1 MMNSLVLLITIYLLV
16 VLLFIRYYVL
26 SKRRI
31 DAMRRQIKVL
41 THDLE
46 TKSEVEKVQSARWQA
61 ASSVLEEALLF
72 IDSELNVLYASPV
85 AVQIFGDI
93 LDSGV
98 SVVSYTHSDEFELE
112 CRGVVSGET
121 DEELYEW
128 QSEFQDSVFQVRALR
143 FDYGAILAL
152 SDVSNLHHLEQAR
165 RDMFANIS
173 HELRTPLTS
182 IRLLLDMLLTREQ
195 SVDNISAI
203 EKMTTETETL
213 KEMAQELLD
222 ISLIESG
229 RFAIK
234 LDSTTAAALI
244 MLAIE
249 RLQPQ
254 AKLKSIYFRVTECT
268 DVSVWADADQIQ
280 RVLGNIFHNAIKF
293 TPPDGSVIVS
303 AIAEDE
309 YVRIETQD
317 SGPGIHPDDLPR
329 IFERFFRADRTRK
342 GAGTGL
348 GLAIANH
355 VVQAHGGE
363 IWAENT
369 PETGAMISFT
379 LLRADK

>member
-1 MMNSLVLLITIYLLV
+1 MTNSLVLLITAYILV
-16 VLLFIRYYVL
+16 ALLFIRYYVL
-26 SKRRI
+26 SKRRA
-31 DAMRRQIKVL
+31 DAMQRQIKLL

-46 TKSEVEKVQSARWQA
+46 TESEVEKAQSARWQA
-61 ASSVLEEALLF
+61 VSSVLEEALIF

-85 AVQIFGDI
+85 AVHIFGD
-93 LDSGV
+93 LSDSGV
-98 SVVSYTHSDEFELE
+98 SIVSYTHSEEFEVE

-128 QSEFQDSVFQVRALR
+128 QAEFKDSIFQVRALR
-143 FDYGAILAL
+143 FDYGAVLAL
-152 SDVSNLHHLEQAR
+152 TDVSQLHHLDQVR

-182 IRLLLDMLLTREQ
+182 IRLLLDMLLARDQPT
-195 SVDNISAI
+195 DTISALQ
-203 EKMTTETETL
+203 KMTTETETL

-234 LDSTTAAALI
+234 LDSTTASALI
-244 MLAIE
+244 MPAIE
-249 RLQPQ
+249 RWQPQ
-254 AKLKSIYFRVTECT
+254 ADQKSVRFSVTECT
-268 DVSVWADADQIQ
+268 EVPVWADADQLQ

-293 TPPDGSVIVS
+293 TPPDGSVIIS
-303 AIAEDE
+303 AIAEDD

-317 SGPGIHPDDLPR
+317 SGPGIHPDDLLR

-355 VVQAHGGE
+355 VVQAHGGV
-363 IWAENT
+363 IWAENA
-369 PETGAMISFT
+369 PDTGASISFT
-379 LLRADK
+379 LLRADR

>member
-1 MMNSLVLLITIYLLV
+1 MTNSLVLIAICLFV
-16 VLLFIRYYVL
+16 VLLFVRYYVL
-26 SKRRI
+26 SKQRI

-41 THDLE
+41 TDDLE
-46 TKSEVEKVQSARWQA
+46 TKSEAEKIQSARWQA
-61 ASSVLEEALLF
+61 ASSVLEEALLL
-72 IDSELNVLYASPV
+72 IDSELNLLYANPI

-93 LDSGV
+93 SDSGV
-98 SVVSYTHSDEFELE
+98 SIVSYTHSEEFESE

-143 FDYGAILAL
+143 FDYGAVLAL

-182 IRLLLDMLLTREQ
+182 IRLLLDMLVTREQ
-195 SVDNISAI
+195 SADTISAL
-203 EKMTTETETL
+203 EKMTTETDTL

-234 LDSTTAAALI
+234 LDSANAAALI
-244 MLAIE
+244 MPTIE

-254 AKLKSIYFRVTECT
+254 ADLKSIQFHMTECT
-268 DVSVWADADQIQ
+268 DVPVWADADQVQ
-280 RVLGNIFHNAIKF
+280 RVLSNIFHNAIKF
-293 TPPDGSVIVS
+293 TPSDGSVIVS

-309 YVRIETQD
+309 CVRIEIQD

-355 VVQAHGGE
+355 IVQAHGGV
-363 IWAENT
+363 IWAENA
-369 PETGAMISFT
+369 PETGAIIRFT

>member
-1 MMNSLVLLITIYLLV
+1 MC
-16 VLLFIRYYVL
+16 IR
-26 SKRRI
+26 
-31 DAMRRQIKVL
+31 
-41 THDLE
+41 
-46 TKSEVEKVQSARWQA
+46 
-61 ASSVLEEALLF
+61 
-72 IDSELNVLYASPV
+72 DSPI

-93 LDSGV
+93 SDSGV
-98 SVVSYTHSDEFELE
+98 SIVSYTHSEEFESE

-143 FDYGAILAL
+143 FDYGAVLAL

-182 IRLLLDMLLTREQ
+182 ISLLLDMLVTREQ
-195 SVDNISAI
+195 SADTISAL
-203 EKMTTETETL
+203 EKMTTETDTL

-234 LDSTTAAALI
+234 LDSANAAALI
-244 MLAIE
+244 MPTIE

-254 AKLKSIYFRVTECT
+254 ADLKSIQFHMTECT
-268 DVSVWADADQIQ
+268 DVPVWADADQVQ
-280 RVLGNIFHNAIKF
+280 RVLSNIFHNAIKF
-293 TPPDGSVIVS
+293 TPSDGSVIVS

-309 YVRIETQD
+309 CVRIEIQD

-355 VVQAHGGE
+355 IVQAHGGS
-363 IWAENT
+363 IWAENA
-369 PETGAMISFT
+369 PETGAIISFT

>member
-1 MMNSLVLLITIYLLV
+1 MTNSLVLIAICLFV
-16 VLLFIRYYVL
+16 VLLFVRYYVL
-26 SKRRI
+26 SKQRI

-41 THDLE
+41 TDDLE
-46 TKSEVEKVQSARWQA
+46 TKSEAEKIQSARWQA
-61 ASSVLEEALLF
+61 ASSVLEEALLL
-72 IDSELNVLYASPV
+72 IDSELNLLYANPI

-93 LDSGV
+93 SDSGV
-98 SVVSYTHSDEFELE
+98 SIVSYTHSEEFESE

-143 FDYGAILAL
+143 FDYGAVLAL

-182 IRLLLDMLLTREQ
+182 ISLLLDMLVTREQ
-195 SVDNISAI
+195 SADTISAL
-203 EKMTTETETL
+203 EKMTSETDTL

-234 LDSTTAAALI
+234 LDSANAAALI
-244 MLAIE
+244 MPTIE

-254 AKLKSIYFRVTECT
+254 ADLKSIQFHMTECT
-268 DVSVWADADQIQ
+268 DVPVWADADQVQ
-280 RVLGNIFHNAIKF
+280 RVLSNIFHNAIKF
-293 TPPDGSVIVS
+293 TPSDGSVIVS

-309 YVRIETQD
+309 CVRIEIQD

-355 VVQAHGGE
+355 IVQAHGGS
-363 IWAENT
+363 IWAENA
-369 PETGAMISFT
+369 PETGAIISFT

>member
-1 MMNSLVLLITIYLLV
+1 MNNSLVLLITAYILV
-16 VLLFIRYYVL
+16 ALLFIRYYVL
-26 SKRRI
+26 SKRRA
-31 DAMRRQIKVL
+31 DAMQREIKVL

-46 TKSEVEKVQSARWQA
+46 TESEVEKAQSARWQA
-61 ASSVLEEALLF
+61 ASSVLEEALIF

-85 AVQIFGDI
+85 AVQIFGD
-93 LDSGV
+93 LSDSGV
-98 SVVSYTHSDEFELE
+98 SIVSYTHSEEFEVE
-112 CRGVVSGET
+112 CRGVVSSET

-128 QSEFQDSVFQVRALR
+128 QSEFKDSIFQVRALS
-143 FDYGAILAL
+143 FDYGVVLAL
-152 SDVSNLHHLEQAR
+152 TDVSQLHHLDQAR
-165 RDMFANIS
+165 RDMFASIS

-182 IRLLLDMLLTREQ
+182 IRLLLDMLLAREQ
-195 SVDNISAI
+195 PTDTISALRKI
-203 EKMTTETETL
+203 STETETL

-234 LDSTTAAALI
+234 LDSTTASALI
-244 MLAIE
+244 IPAIE

-254 AKLKSIYFRVTECT
+254 ADQKSLRFSVTECT
-268 DVSVWADADQIQ
+268 DVPVWADADQLQ

-293 TPPDGSVIVS
+293 TPPDGSVIIS
-303 AIAEDE
+303 AIAEDK

-348 GLAIANH
+348 GLSIANH
-355 VVQAHGGE
+355 VVQAHGGV
-363 IWAENT
+363 IWAENS
-369 PETGAMISFT
+369 PDTGASISFT
-379 LLRADK
+379 LLRSDR

>member
-1 MMNSLVLLITIYLLV
+1 MTNSLVLIAVGLFV
-16 VLLFIRYYVL
+16 VLLFVRYYVL
-26 SKRRI
+26 SKQRI
-31 DAMRRQIKVL
+31 DTMRRQIKVL
-41 THDLE
+41 TDDLE

-61 ASSVLEEALLF
+61 ASSVLEEALLL
-72 IDSELNVLYASPV
+72 IDSELNLLYANPI

-93 LDSGV
+93 SDSGV
-98 SVVSYTHSDEFELE
+98 SIVSYTHSEEFESE

-143 FDYGAILAL
+143 FDYGAVLAL
-152 SDVSNLHHLEQAR
+152 SDVSNLHYSEQAR
-165 RDMFANIS
+165 RDLFANIS

-182 IRLLLDMLLTREQ
+182 IRLLLDMLMAREQ
-195 SVDNISAI
+195 SADTISAL
-203 EKMTTETETL
+203 EKMTTETDTL

-234 LDSTTAAALI
+234 LDSANAFTLI
-244 MLAIE
+244 MPTIE

-254 AKLKSIYFRVTECT
+254 ADLKSIQFHMTECT
-268 DVSVWADADQIQ
+268 DVPVWADADQVQ
-280 RVLGNIFHNAIKF
+280 RVLSNIFHNAIKF
-293 TPPDGSVIVS
+293 TPSDGSVIVS

-309 YVRIETQD
+309 CVRIEIQD

-355 VVQAHGGE
+355 IVQAHGGV
-363 IWAENT
+363 IWAENA
-369 PETGAMISFT
+369 PETGAIISFT

>member
-1 MMNSLVLLITIYLLV
+1 MTNSLVLLITICLLF
-16 VLLFIRYYVL
+16 VLLFMRYYVL

-46 TKSEVEKVQSARWQA
+46 TKSVVEKVQSARWQA

-72 IDSELNVLYASPV
+72 IDSELNVLYASPI

-93 LDSGV
+93 SDSVV
-98 SVVSYTHSDEFELE
+98 SIVSYTHSDEFELE

-143 FDYGAILAL
+143 FDYGAVLAL
-152 SDVSNLHHLEQAR
+152 SDISNLHHLEQAR

-173 HELRTPLTS
+173 HELPTPLTS
-182 IRLLLDMLLTREQ
+182 NSLLLDMLLTREQ
-195 SVDNISAI
+195 SVDTISAL

-254 AKLKSIYFRVTECT
+254 AKLKSIHFRVPECT

>member
-1 MMNSLVLLITIYLLV
+1 MTNSLVLIAICLFV
-16 VLLFIRYYVL
+16 VLLFVRYYVL
-26 SKRRI
+26 SKQRI

-41 THDLE
+41 TDDLE
-46 TKSEVEKVQSARWQA
+46 TKSEAEKIQSARWQA
-61 ASSVLEEALLF
+61 ASSVLEEALLL
-72 IDSELNVLYASPV
+72 IDSELNLLYANPI

-93 LDSGV
+93 SDSGV
-98 SVVSYTHSDEFELE
+98 SIVSYTHSEEFESE

-143 FDYGAILAL
+143 FDYGAVLAL

-195 SVDNISAI
+195 SADTISAL
-203 EKMTTETETL
+203 EKMTAETETL

-234 LDSTTAAALI
+234 LDSANAAALI
-244 MLAIE
+244 MPTIE

-254 AKLKSIYFRVTECT
+254 ADLKSIQFHMTECT
-268 DVSVWADADQIQ
+268 DVPVWADADQIQ

-309 YVRIETQD
+309 YVRIEIQD

-355 VVQAHGGE
+355 IVQAHGGV
-363 IWAENT
+363 IWAENA
-369 PETGAMISFT
+369 PETGAIISFT

>member
-1 MMNSLVLLITIYLLV
+1 MTNSLVLIAICLFV
-16 VLLFIRYYVL
+16 VLLFVRYYVL
-26 SKRRI
+26 SKQRI

-41 THDLE
+41 TDDLE
-46 TKSEVEKVQSARWQA
+46 TKSEAEKIQSARWQA
-61 ASSVLEEALLF
+61 ASSVLEAAVLL
-72 IDSELNVLYASPV
+72 IDSELNVLYANPI

-93 LDSGV
+93 SDSGV
-98 SVVSYTHSDEFELE
+98 SIVSYTHSEEFESE
-112 CRGVVSGET
+112 CRGVESGET

-143 FDYGAILAL
+143 FDYGAVLAL

-182 IRLLLDMLLTREQ
+182 ISLLLDMLVTREQ
-195 SVDNISAI
+195 SADTISAL
-203 EKMTTETETL
+203 EKMTTETDTL

-234 LDSTTAAALI
+234 LDSANAAALI
-244 MLAIE
+244 MPTIE

-254 AKLKSIYFRVTECT
+254 ADLKSIQFHMTECT
-268 DVSVWADADQIQ
+268 DVPVWADADQVQ
-280 RVLGNIFHNAIKF
+280 RVLSNIFHNAIKF
-293 TPPDGSVIVS
+293 TPSDGSVIVS

-309 YVRIETQD
+309 CVRIEIQD

-355 VVQAHGGE
+355 IVQAHGGV
-363 IWAENT
+363 IWAENA
-369 PETGAMISFT
+369 PETGAIISFT

>member
-1 MMNSLVLLITIYLLV
+1 MTNSLVLIAICLFV
-16 VLLFIRYYVL
+16 VLLFVRYYVL
-26 SKRRI
+26 SKQRI

-41 THDLE
+41 TDDLE
-46 TKSEVEKVQSARWQA
+46 TKSEAEKIQSARWQA
-61 ASSVLEEALLF
+61 ASSVLEEALLL
-72 IDSELNVLYASPV
+72 IDSELNVLYANPI

-98 SVVSYTHSDEFELE
+98 SIVSYTHSDEFELE

-143 FDYGAILAL
+143 FDYGAVLAL

-195 SVDNISAI
+195 SADTISAL
-203 EKMTTETETL
+203 EKMTTETDTL

-234 LDSTTAAALI
+234 LDSANAAALI
-244 MLAIE
+244 MPTIE

-254 AKLKSIYFRVTECT
+254 ADLKSIQFHMTECT
-268 DVSVWADADQIQ
+268 DVPVWADADQVQ
-280 RVLGNIFHNAIKF
+280 RVLSNIFHNAIKF

-309 YVRIETQD
+309 CVRIEIQD

-355 VVQAHGGE
+355 IVQAHGGV
-363 IWAENT
+363 IWAENS
-369 PETGAMISFT
+369 PETGAIINFT

>member
-1 MMNSLVLLITIYLLV
+1 MMNSLLLLIPIYFLV

-26 SKRRI
+26 SKQRI

-41 THDLE
+41 TDDLE
-46 TKSEVEKVQSARWQA
+46 TKSEAEKIQSARWQA
-61 ASSVLEEALLF
+61 ASSVLEEALLL
-72 IDSELNVLYASPV
+72 IDSELNLLYANPI

-93 LDSGV
+93 SDSGV
-98 SVVSYTHSDEFELE
+98 SIVSYTHSEEFESE

-143 FDYGAILAL
+143 FDYGAVLAL

-182 IRLLLDMLLTREQ
+182 ISLLLDMLVTREQ
-195 SVDNISAI
+195 SADTISAL
-203 EKMTTETETL
+203 EKMTTETDTL

-234 LDSTTAAALI
+234 LDSANAAALI
-244 MLAIE
+244 MPTIE

-254 AKLKSIYFRVTECT
+254 ADLKSIQFHMTECT
-268 DVSVWADADQIQ
+268 DVPVWADADQVQ
-280 RVLGNIFHNAIKF
+280 RVLSNIFHNAIKF
-293 TPPDGSVIVS
+293 TPSDGSVIVS

-309 YVRIETQD
+309 CVRIEIQD

-355 VVQAHGGE
+355 IVQAHGGS
-363 IWAENT
+363 IWAENA
-369 PETGAMISFT
+369 PETGAIISFT

>member
-1 MMNSLVLLITIYLLV
+1 MTNSLVLIAICLFV
-16 VLLFIRYYVL
+16 VLLFVRYYVL
-26 SKRRI
+26 SKQRI

-41 THDLE
+41 TDDLE
-46 TKSEVEKVQSARWQA
+46 TKSEAEKIQSARWQA
-61 ASSVLEEALLF
+61 ASSVLEEALLL
-72 IDSELNVLYASPV
+72 IDSELNLLYANPI

-93 LDSGV
+93 SDSGV
-98 SVVSYTHSDEFELE
+98 SIVSYTHSEEFESE

-128 QSEFQDSVFQVRALR
+128 QSEFQDSVFQVRSLR
-143 FDYGAILAL
+143 FDYGGVLAL

-182 IRLLLDMLLTREQ
+182 IRLLLDMLVTREQ
-195 SVDNISAI
+195 SADTISAL
-203 EKMTTETETL
+203 EKMTTETDTL

-234 LDSTTAAALI
+234 LDSANAAALI
-244 MLAIE
+244 MPTIE

-254 AKLKSIYFRVTECT
+254 ADLKSIQFHMTECT
-268 DVSVWADADQIQ
+268 DVPVWADADQVQ
-280 RVLGNIFHNAIKF
+280 RVLSNIFHNAIKF
-293 TPPDGSVIVS
+293 TPSDGSVIVS

-309 YVRIETQD
+309 CVRIEIQD

-355 VVQAHGGE
+355 IVQAHGGV
-363 IWAENT
+363 IWAENA
-369 PETGAMISFT
+369 PETGAIIRFT

>member
-1 MMNSLVLLITIYLLV
+1 MTNSLVLIAICLFV
-16 VLLFIRYYVL
+16 VLLFVRYYVL
-26 SKRRI
+26 SKQRI

-41 THDLE
+41 TDDLE
-46 TKSEVEKVQSARWQA
+46 TKSEAEKIQSARWQA
-61 ASSVLEEALLF
+61 ASSVLEEALLL
-72 IDSELNVLYASPV
+72 IDSELNLLYANPI

-93 LDSGV
+93 SDSGV
-98 SVVSYTHSDEFELE
+98 SIVSYTHSEEFESE

-143 FDYGAILAL
+143 FDYGAVLAL

-182 IRLLLDMLLTREQ
+182 ISLLLDMLVTREQ
-195 SVDNISAI
+195 SADTISAL
-203 EKMTTETETL
+203 EKMTTETDTL

-234 LDSTTAAALI
+234 LDSANAAALI
-244 MLAIE
+244 MPTIE

-254 AKLKSIYFRVTECT
+254 ADLKSIQFHMTECT
-268 DVSVWADADQIQ
+268 DVPVWADADQVQ
-280 RVLGNIFHNAIKF
+280 RVLSNIFHNAIKF
-293 TPPDGSVIVS
+293 TPSDGSVIVS

-309 YVRIETQD
+309 CVRIEIQD

-355 VVQAHGGE
+355 IVQAHGGS
-363 IWAENT
+363 IWAENA
-369 PETGAMISFT
+369 PETGAIISFT

>member
-1 MMNSLVLLITIYLLV
+1 MTNSLVLIAICLFV
-16 VLLFIRYYVL
+16 VLLFVRYYVL
-26 SKRRI
+26 SKQRI

-41 THDLE
+41 TDDLE
-46 TKSEVEKVQSARWQA
+46 TKSEAEKIQSARWQA

-72 IDSELNVLYASPV
+72 IDSKLNVLYANPI

-93 LDSGV
+93 SDSGV
-98 SVVSYTHSDEFELE
+98 SIVSYTHSEEFESE

-143 FDYGAILAL
+143 FDYGAVLAL

-182 IRLLLDMLLTREQ
+182 ISLLLDMLVTREQ
-195 SVDNISAI
+195 SADTISAL
-203 EKMTTETETL
+203 EKMTTETDTL

-234 LDSTTAAALI
+234 LDSANAAALI
-244 MLAIE
+244 MPTIE

-254 AKLKSIYFRVTECT
+254 ADLKSIQFHMTECT
-268 DVSVWADADQIQ
+268 DVPVWADADQVQ
-280 RVLGNIFHNAIKF
+280 RVLSNIFHNAIKF
-293 TPPDGSVIVS
+293 TPSDGSVIVS

-309 YVRIETQD
+309 CVRIEIQD

-355 VVQAHGGE
+355 IVQAHGGS
-363 IWAENT
+363 IWAENA
-369 PETGAMISFT
+369 PETGAIISFT

>member
-1 MMNSLVLLITIYLLV
+1 MTNSLVLIAICLFV
-16 VLLFIRYYVL
+16 VLLFVRYYVL
-26 SKRRI
+26 SKQRI

-41 THDLE
+41 TDDLE
-46 TKSEVEKVQSARWQA
+46 TKSEAEKIQSARWQA
-61 ASSVLEEALLF
+61 ASSVLEEALLL
-72 IDSELNVLYASPV
+72 IDSELNLLYANPI

-93 LDSGV
+93 SDSGV
-98 SVVSYTHSDEFELE
+98 SIVSYTHSEEFESE

-143 FDYGAILAL
+143 FDYGAVLAL

-182 IRLLLDMLLTREQ
+182 ISLLLDMLVTREQ
-195 SVDNISAI
+195 SADTISAL
-203 EKMTTETETL
+203 EKMTTETDTL

-234 LDSTTAAALI
+234 LDSANAAALI
-244 MLAIE
+244 MPTIE

-254 AKLKSIYFRVTECT
+254 ADLKSIQFHMTECT
-268 DVSVWADADQIQ
+268 DVPVWADADQVQ
-280 RVLGNIFHNAIKF
+280 RVLSNIFHNAIKF
-293 TPPDGSVIVS
+293 TPSDGSVIVS

-309 YVRIETQD
+309 CVRIEIQD

-355 VVQAHGGE
+355 IVQAHGGV
-363 IWAENT
+363 IWAENS
-369 PETGAMISFT
+369 PETGAIINFT

>member
-1 MMNSLVLLITIYLLV
+1 MTTSLVLLITICLLV

-31 DAMRRQIKVL
+31 NAMRSQIKVL
-41 THDLE
+41 TNDIE

-72 IDSELNVLYASPV
+72 IDSELNVLYANPI

-98 SVVSYTHSDEFELE
+98 SIVSYTHSDEFELE

-143 FDYGAILAL
+143 FDHGAVLAL

-182 IRLLLDMLLTREQ
+182 IRLLLDMLLTQEQ
-195 SVDNISAI
+195 SADTISAL

-244 MLAIE
+244 MPAIE

-254 AKLKSIYFRVTECT
+254 AKLKSIHFGVTECT
-268 DVSVWADADQIQ
+268 DVPVWADADQIQ

-309 YVRIETQD
+309 YVRIEIQD
-317 SGPGIHPDDLPR
+317 SGLGIHPDDLLR

-363 IWAENT
+363 IWAENA
-369 PETGAMISFT
+369 PETGAIISFT

>member
-1 MMNSLVLLITIYLLV
+1 MTNSLVLIAICLFV
-16 VLLFIRYYVL
+16 VLLFVRYYVL
-26 SKRRI
+26 SKQRI

-41 THDLE
+41 TDDLE
-46 TKSEVEKVQSARWQA
+46 TKSEAEKIQSARWQA
-61 ASSVLEEALLF
+61 ASSVLEEALLL
-72 IDSELNVLYASPV
+72 IDSELNLLYANPI

-98 SVVSYTHSDEFELE
+98 SIVSYTHSDEFELE

-143 FDYGAILAL
+143 FDYGAVLAL

-182 IRLLLDMLLTREQ
+182 ISLLLDMLVTREQ
-195 SVDNISAI
+195 SADTISAL
-203 EKMTTETETL
+203 EKMTTETDTL

-234 LDSTTAAALI
+234 LDSANAAALI
-244 MLAIE
+244 MPTIE

-254 AKLKSIYFRVTECT
+254 ADLKSIQFHMTECT
-268 DVSVWADADQIQ
+268 DVPVWADADQVQ
-280 RVLGNIFHNAIKF
+280 RVLSNIFHNAIKF
-293 TPPDGSVIVS
+293 TPSDGSVIVS

-309 YVRIETQD
+309 CVRIEIQD

-355 VVQAHGGE
+355 IVQAHGGV
-363 IWAENT
+363 IWAENA
-369 PETGAMISFT
+369 PETGAIISFT

>member
-1 MMNSLVLLITIYLLV
+1 MNSLLLLIAIYLLV

-41 THDLE
+41 TNDIE

-72 IDSELNVLYASPV
+72 IDSELNVLYANPI

-98 SVVSYTHSDEFELE
+98 SIVSYTHSDEFELE

-143 FDYGAILAL
+143 FDHGAVLAL

-182 IRLLLDMLLTREQ
+182 IRLLLDMLLTQEQ
-195 SVDNISAI
+195 SADTISAL

-244 MLAIE
+244 MPAIE

-254 AKLKSIYFRVTECT
+254 AKLKSIYFGVTECT
-268 DVSVWADADQIQ
+268 DVPVWADADQIQ

-309 YVRIETQD
+309 YVRIEIQD
-317 SGPGIHPDDLPR
+317 SGPGIHPDDLLR

-363 IWAENT
+363 IWAENA
-369 PETGAMISFT
+369 PETGAIISFT

>member
-1 MMNSLVLLITIYLLV
+1 MTNSLVLIAVGLFV
-16 VLLFIRYYVL
+16 VLLFVRYYVL
-26 SKRRI
+26 SKQRI
-31 DAMRRQIKVL
+31 DTMRRQIKVL
-41 THDLE
+41 TDDLE

-61 ASSVLEEALLF
+61 ASSVLEEALLL
-72 IDSELNVLYASPV
+72 IDSELNLLYANPI

-93 LDSGV
+93 SDPGV
-98 SVVSYTHSDEFELE
+98 SIVSYTHSEEFELE
-112 CRGVVSGET
+112 CRSVVSGET

-143 FDYGAILAL
+143 FDYGAVLAL
-152 SDVSNLHHLEQAR
+152 SDVSNLHYSEQAR
-165 RDMFANIS
+165 RDLFANIS

-182 IRLLLDMLLTREQ
+182 IRLLLDMLMAREQ
-195 SVDNISAI
+195 SADTISAL
-203 EKMTTETETL
+203 EKMTTETDTL

-234 LDSTTAAALI
+234 LDSANAVTLI
-244 MLAIE
+244 MPTIE

-254 AKLKSIYFRVTECT
+254 ADLKSIQFHMTECT
-268 DVSVWADADQIQ
+268 DVPVWADADQVQ
-280 RVLGNIFHNAIKF
+280 RVLSNIFHNAIKF
-293 TPPDGSVIVS
+293 TPSDGSVIVS

-309 YVRIETQD
+309 CVRIEIQD

-355 VVQAHGGE
+355 IVQAHGGV
-363 IWAENT
+363 IWAENA
-369 PETGAMISFT
+369 PETGAIISFT

>member
-1 MMNSLVLLITIYLLV
+1 MTNSLVLIAVGLFV
-16 VLLFIRYYVL
+16 VLLFVRYYVL
-26 SKRRI
+26 SKQRI
-31 DAMRRQIKVL
+31 DTMRRQIKVL
-41 THDLE
+41 TDDLE

-61 ASSVLEEALLF
+61 ASSVLEEALLL
-72 IDSELNVLYASPV
+72 IDSELNLLYANPM

-93 LDSGV
+93 SDPGV
-98 SVVSYTHSDEFELE
+98 SIVSYTHSEEFELE
-112 CRGVVSGET
+112 CRSVVSGET

-143 FDYGAILAL
+143 FDYGAVLAL
-152 SDVSNLHHLEQAR
+152 SDVSNLHYSEQAR
-165 RDMFANIS
+165 RDLFANIS

-182 IRLLLDMLLTREQ
+182 IRLLLDMLMAREQ
-195 SVDNISAI
+195 SADTISAL
-203 EKMTTETETL
+203 EKMTTETDTL

-234 LDSTTAAALI
+234 LDSANAVTLI
-244 MLAIE
+244 MPTIE

-254 AKLKSIYFRVTECT
+254 ADLKSIQFHMTECT
-268 DVSVWADADQIQ
+268 DVPVWADADQVQ
-280 RVLGNIFHNAIKF
+280 RVLSNIFHNAIKF
-293 TPPDGSVIVS
+293 TPSDGSVIVS

-309 YVRIETQD
+309 CVRIEIQD

-355 VVQAHGGE
+355 IVQAHGGV
-363 IWAENT
+363 IWAENA
-369 PETGAMISFT
+369 PETGAIISFT

>member
-1 MMNSLVLLITIYLLV
+1 MTNSLVLIAICLFV
-16 VLLFIRYYVL
+16 VLLFVRYYVL
-26 SKRRI
+26 SKQRI

-41 THDLE
+41 TDDLE
-46 TKSEVEKVQSARWQA
+46 TKSEAEKIQSARWQA
-61 ASSVLEEALLF
+61 ASSVLEEALLL
-72 IDSELNVLYASPV
+72 IDSELNLLYANPI

-93 LDSGV
+93 SDSGV
-98 SVVSYTHSDEFELE
+98 SIVSYTHSEEFESE

-143 FDYGAILAL
+143 FDYGAVLAL

-165 RDMFANIS
+165 CDMFANIS

-182 IRLLLDMLLTREQ
+182 ISLLLDMLVTREQ
-195 SVDNISAI
+195 SADTISAL
-203 EKMTTETETL
+203 EKMTTETDTL

-234 LDSTTAAALI
+234 LDSANAAALI
-244 MLAIE
+244 MPTIE

-254 AKLKSIYFRVTECT
+254 ADLKSIQFHMTECT
-268 DVSVWADADQIQ
+268 DVPVWADADQLQ
-280 RVLGNIFHNAIKF
+280 RVLSNIFHNAIKF

-309 YVRIETQD
+309 CVRIEIQD

-355 VVQAHGGE
+355 IVQAHGGV
-363 IWAENT
+363 IWAENA
-369 PETGAMISFT
+369 PETGAIISFT

>member
-1 MMNSLVLLITIYLLV
+1 MTNSLVLIAICLFV
-16 VLLFIRYYVL
+16 VLLFVRYYVL
-26 SKRRI
+26 SKQRI

-41 THDLE
+41 TDDLE
-46 TKSEVEKVQSARWQA
+46 TKSEAEKIQSARWQA
-61 ASSVLEEALLF
+61 ASSVLEEALLL
-72 IDSELNVLYASPV
+72 IDSELNLLYANPI

-93 LDSGV
+93 SDSGV
-98 SVVSYTHSDEFELE
+98 SIVSYTHSEEFESE

-143 FDYGAILAL
+143 FDYGAVLAL

-182 IRLLLDMLLTREQ
+182 IRLLLDMLVTREQ
-195 SVDNISAI
+195 SADTISAL
-203 EKMTTETETL
+203 EKMTTETDTL

-234 LDSTTAAALI
+234 LDSANAAALI
-244 MLAIE
+244 MPTIE

-254 AKLKSIYFRVTECT
+254 ADLKSIQFHMTECT
-268 DVSVWADADQIQ
+268 DVPVWADADQVQ
-280 RVLGNIFHNAIKF
+280 RVLSNIFHNAIKF
-293 TPPDGSVIVS
+293 TPSDGSVIVS

-309 YVRIETQD
+309 CVRIEIQD

-355 VVQAHGGE
+355 IVQAHGGS
-363 IWAENT
+363 IWAENA
-369 PETGAMISFT
+369 PETGAIISFT

>member
-1 MMNSLVLLITIYLLV
+1 MTNSLVLIAICLFV
-16 VLLFIRYYVL
+16 VLLFVRYYVL
-26 SKRRI
+26 SKQRI

-41 THDLE
+41 TDDLE
-46 TKSEVEKVQSARWQA
+46 TKSEAEKIQSARWQA
-61 ASSVLEEALLF
+61 ASSVLEEAFLF
-72 IDSELNVLYASPV
+72 IDSELNVLYASHI

-98 SVVSYTHSDEFELE
+98 SIVSYTHSDEFELE

-143 FDYGAILAL
+143 FDYGAVLAL

-182 IRLLLDMLLTREQ
+182 ISLLLDMLVTREQ
-195 SVDNISAI
+195 SADTISAL
-203 EKMTTETETL
+203 EKMTTETDTL

-234 LDSTTAAALI
+234 LDSANAAALI
-244 MLAIE
+244 MPTIE

-254 AKLKSIYFRVTECT
+254 ADLKSIQFHMTECT
-268 DVSVWADADQIQ
+268 DVPVWADADQVQ
-280 RVLGNIFHNAIKF
+280 RVLSNIFHNAIKF
-293 TPPDGSVIVS
+293 TPSDGSVIVS

-309 YVRIETQD
+309 CVRIEIQD

-355 VVQAHGGE
+355 IVQAHGGS
-363 IWAENT
+363 IWAENA
-369 PETGAMISFT
+369 PETGAIIRFT

>member
-1 MMNSLVLLITIYLLV
+1 
-16 VLLFIRYYVL
+16 
-26 SKRRI
+26 
-31 DAMRRQIKVL
+31 
-41 THDLE
+41 
-46 TKSEVEKVQSARWQA
+46 VEKAQSASWLA
-61 ASSVLEEALLF
+61 ASNVLEEALIF

-85 AVQIFGDI
+85 AVQIFGD
-93 LDSGV
+93 LSDSGV
-98 SVVSYTHSDEFELE
+98 SIVSYTHSEEFEME
-112 CRGVVSGET
+112 CRGVVSSET

-128 QSEFQDSVFQVRALR
+128 QSEFKDSIFQVRALR
-143 FDYGAILAL
+143 FDYGVVLAL
-152 SDVSNLHHLEQAR
+152 ADVSQLHYLDQAR
-165 RDMFANIS
+165 RDMFESIS

-182 IRLLLDMLLTREQ
+182 IRLLLDMLLARKQPT
-195 SVDNISAI
+195 DTISALKKI
-203 EKMTTETETL
+203 TTEAETL

-234 LDSTTAAALI
+234 LDSTTASALI
-244 MLAIE
+244 IPAIE

-254 AKLKSIYFRVTECT
+254 ADQKSLRFSITECT
-268 DVSVWADADQIQ
+268 DVPVWADADQLE

-293 TPPDGSVIVS
+293 TPLDGSVIIR

-355 VVQAHGGE
+355 VVQAHGGV
-363 IWAENT
+363 IWAENA
-369 PETGAMISFT
+369 PGTGASISFT
-379 LLRADK
+379 LIRSDR

>member
-1 MMNSLVLLITIYLLV
+1 MTNSLVLIAICLFV
-16 VLLFIRYYVL
+16 VLLFVRYYVL
-26 SKRRI
+26 SKQRI

-41 THDLE
+41 TDDLE
-46 TKSEVEKVQSARWQA
+46 TKSEAEKIQSARWQA
-61 ASSVLEEALLF
+61 ASSVLEEALLL
-72 IDSELNVLYASPV
+72 IDSELNLLYANPI

-93 LDSGV
+93 SDSGV
-98 SVVSYTHSDEFELE
+98 SIVSYTHSEEFESE

-143 FDYGAILAL
+143 FDYGAVLAL

-173 HELRTPLTS
+173 HELRTPLTAIS
-182 IRLLLDMLLTREQ
+182 LLLDMLVTREQ
-195 SVDNISAI
+195 SADTISAL
-203 EKMTTETETL
+203 EKMTTETDTL

-234 LDSTTAAALI
+234 LDSANAAALI
-244 MLAIE
+244 MPTIE

-254 AKLKSIYFRVTECT
+254 ADLKSIQFHMTECT
-268 DVSVWADADQIQ
+268 DVPVWADADQVQ
-280 RVLGNIFHNAIKF
+280 RVLSNIFHNAIKF
-293 TPPDGSVIVS
+293 TPSDGSVIVS

-309 YVRIETQD
+309 CVRIEIQD

-355 VVQAHGGE
+355 IVQAHGGV
-363 IWAENT
+363 IWAENA
-369 PETGAMISFT
+369 PETGAIISFT

>member
-1 MMNSLVLLITIYLLV
+1 MTNSLVLIAIGLFV
-16 VLLFIRYYVL
+16 VLLFVRYYVL
-26 SKRRI
+26 SKQRI
-31 DAMRRQIKVL
+31 DTMRRQIKVL
-41 THDLE
+41 TDDLE

-61 ASSVLEEALLF
+61 ASSVLEEALLL
-72 IDSELNVLYASPV
+72 IDSELNLLYANPI

-93 LDSGV
+93 SDPGV
-98 SVVSYTHSDEFELE
+98 SIVSYTHSEEFELE
-112 CRGVVSGET
+112 CRSVVSGET

-128 QSEFQDSVFQVRALR
+128 QSEFQDSVYQVRALR
-143 FDYGAILAL
+143 FDYGAVLAL
-152 SDVSNLHHLEQAR
+152 SDVSNLHYSEQAR
-165 RDMFANIS
+165 RDLFANIS

-182 IRLLLDMLLTREQ
+182 IRLLLDMLMAREQ
-195 SVDNISAI
+195 SADTISAL
-203 EKMTTETETL
+203 EKMTTETDTL

-234 LDSTTAAALI
+234 LDSANAVTLI
-244 MLAIE
+244 MPTIE

-254 AKLKSIYFRVTECT
+254 ADLKSIQFHMTECT
-268 DVSVWADADQIQ
+268 DVPVWADADQVQ
-280 RVLGNIFHNAIKF
+280 RVLSNIFHNAIKF
-293 TPPDGSVIVS
+293 TPSDGSVIVS

-309 YVRIETQD
+309 CVRIEIQD

-355 VVQAHGGE
+355 IVQAHGGV
-363 IWAENT
+363 IWAENA
-369 PETGAMISFT
+369 PETGAIISFT

>member
-1 MMNSLVLLITIYLLV
+1 MTNSLVLIAICLFV
-16 VLLFIRYYVL
+16 VLLFVRYYVL
-26 SKRRI
+26 SKQRI

-41 THDLE
+41 TDDLE
-46 TKSEVEKVQSARWQA
+46 TKSEAEKIQSARWQA
-61 ASSVLEEALLF
+61 ASSVLEEALLL
-72 IDSELNVLYASPV
+72 IDSELNLLYANPI

-93 LDSGV
+93 SDSGV
-98 SVVSYTHSDEFELE
+98 SIVSYTHSEEFESE

-143 FDYGAILAL
+143 FDYGAVLAL

-182 IRLLLDMLLTREQ
+182 ISLLLDMLVTREQ
-195 SVDNISAI
+195 SADTISAL
-203 EKMTTETETL
+203 EKMTTETDTL

-234 LDSTTAAALI
+234 LDSANAAALI
-244 MLAIE
+244 MPTIE

-254 AKLKSIYFRVTECT
+254 ADLKSIQFHMTECT
-268 DVSVWADADQIQ
+268 DVPVWADADQVQ
-280 RVLGNIFHNAIKF
+280 RVLSNIFHNAIKF
-293 TPPDGSVIVS
+293 TPSDGSVIVS

-309 YVRIETQD
+309 CVRIQIQD

-355 VVQAHGGE
+355 IVQAHGGS
-363 IWAENT
+363 IWAENA
-369 PETGAMISFT
+369 PETGAIISFT

>member
-1 MMNSLVLLITIYLLV
+1 MTNSLVLIAICLFV
-16 VLLFIRYYVL
+16 VLLFVRYYVL
-26 SKRRI
+26 SKQRI

-41 THDLE
+41 TDDLE
-46 TKSEVEKVQSARWQA
+46 TKSEAEKIQSARWQA
-61 ASSVLEEALLF
+61 ASSVLEEALLL
-72 IDSELNVLYASPV
+72 IDSELNLLYANPI

-93 LDSGV
+93 SDSGV
-98 SVVSYTHSDEFELE
+98 SIVSYTHSEEFESE

-143 FDYGAILAL
+143 FDYGAVLAL

-182 IRLLLDMLLTREQ
+182 ISLLLDMLVTREQ
-195 SVDNISAI
+195 SADTISAL
-203 EKMTTETETL
+203 EKMTTETDTL

-234 LDSTTAAALI
+234 LDSANAAALI
-244 MLAIE
+244 MPTIE

-254 AKLKSIYFRVTECT
+254 ADLKSIQFHMTECT
-268 DVSVWADADQIQ
+268 DVPVWADADQVQ
-280 RVLGNIFHNAIKF
+280 RVLSNIFHNAIKF
-293 TPPDGSVIVS
+293 TPSDGSVIVS

-309 YVRIETQD
+309 CVRIEIQD

-355 VVQAHGGE
+355 IVQAHGGS
-363 IWAENT
+363 IWSENA
-369 PETGAMISFT
+369 PETGAIISFT

>member
-1 MMNSLVLLITIYLLV
+1 MTNSLVLIAICLFV
-16 VLLFIRYYVL
+16 VLLFVRYYVL
-26 SKRRI
+26 SKQRI

-41 THDLE
+41 TDDLE
-46 TKSEVEKVQSARWQA
+46 TKSEAEKIQSARWQA
-61 ASSVLEEALLF
+61 ASSVLEEALLL
-72 IDSELNVLYASPV
+72 IDSELNLLYANPI

-93 LDSGV
+93 SDSGV
-98 SVVSYTHSDEFELE
+98 SIVSYTHSEEFESE

-143 FDYGAILAL
+143 FDYGAVLAL

-165 RDMFANIS
+165 CDMFANIS

-182 IRLLLDMLLTREQ
+182 ISLLLDMLVTREQ
-195 SVDNISAI
+195 SADTISAL
-203 EKMTTETETL
+203 EKMTTETDTL

-234 LDSTTAAALI
+234 LDSANAAALI
-244 MLAIE
+244 MPTIE

-254 AKLKSIYFRVTECT
+254 ADLKSIQFHMTECT
-268 DVSVWADADQIQ
+268 DVPVWADADQLQ
-280 RVLGNIFHNAIKF
+280 RVLSNIFHNAIKF
-293 TPPDGSVIVS
+293 TPSDGSVIVS

-309 YVRIETQD
+309 CVRIEIQD

-355 VVQAHGGE
+355 IVQAHGGV
-363 IWAENT
+363 IWAENA
-369 PETGAMISFT
+369 PETGAIISFT

>member
-1 MMNSLVLLITIYLLV
+1 MTNSLVLIAICLFV
-16 VLLFIRYYVL
+16 VLLFVRYYVL
-26 SKRRI
+26 SKQRI

-41 THDLE
+41 TDDLE
-46 TKSEVEKVQSARWQA
+46 TKSEAEKIQSARWQA
-61 ASSVLEEALLF
+61 ASSVLEEALLL
-72 IDSELNVLYASPV
+72 IDSELNLLYANPI

-93 LDSGV
+93 SDSGV
-98 SVVSYTHSDEFELE
+98 SIVSYTHSEEFESE

-143 FDYGAILAL
+143 FDYGAVLAL

-182 IRLLLDMLLTREQ
+182 ISLLLDMLVTREQ
-195 SVDNISAI
+195 SADTISAL
-203 EKMTTETETL
+203 EKMTTETDTL

-234 LDSTTAAALI
+234 LDSANAAALI
-244 MLAIE
+244 MPTIE

-254 AKLKSIYFRVTECT
+254 ADLKSIQFHMTECT
-268 DVSVWADADQIQ
+268 DVPVWADADQVQ
-280 RVLGNIFHNAIKF
+280 RVLSNIFHNAIKF
-293 TPPDGSVIVS
+293 TPSDGSVIVS

-309 YVRIETQD
+309 CVRIEIQD

-355 VVQAHGGE
+355 IVQAHGGV
-363 IWAENT
+363 IWAENA
-369 PETGAMISFT
+369 PETGAIINFT

>member
-1 MMNSLVLLITIYLLV
+1 MTNSLVLIAICLFV
-16 VLLFIRYYVL
+16 VLLFVRYYVL
-26 SKRRI
+26 SKQRI

-41 THDLE
+41 TDDLE
-46 TKSEVEKVQSARWQA
+46 TKSEAEKIQSARWQA
-61 ASSVLEEALLF
+61 ASSVLEEALLL
-72 IDSELNVLYASPV
+72 IDSELNVLYANPI

-98 SVVSYTHSDEFELE
+98 SIVSYTHSEEFESE

-143 FDYGAILAL
+143 FDYGAVLAL

-182 IRLLLDMLLTREQ
+182 ISLLLDMLVTREQ
-195 SVDNISAI
+195 SADTISAL
-203 EKMTTETETL
+203 EKMTTETDTL

-234 LDSTTAAALI
+234 LDSANAAALI
-244 MLAIE
+244 MPTIE

-254 AKLKSIYFRVTECT
+254 ADLKSIQFHMTECT
-268 DVSVWADADQIQ
+268 DVPVWADADQVQ
-280 RVLGNIFHNAIKF
+280 RVLSNIFHNAIKF
-293 TPPDGSVIVS
+293 TPSDGSVIVS

-309 YVRIETQD
+309 CVRIEIQD

-355 VVQAHGGE
+355 IVQAHGGS
-363 IWAENT
+363 IWAENA
-369 PETGAMISFT
+369 PETGAIISFT

>member
-1 MMNSLVLLITIYLLV
+1 MTNSLVLIAICLFV
-16 VLLFIRYYVL
+16 VLLFVRYYVL
-26 SKRRI
+26 SKQRI

-41 THDLE
+41 TDDLE
-46 TKSEVEKVQSARWQA
+46 TKSEAEKIQSARWQA
-61 ASSVLEEALLF
+61 ASSVLEEALLL
-72 IDSELNVLYASPV
+72 IDSELNLLYANPI

-93 LDSGV
+93 SDPGV
-98 SVVSYTHSDEFELE
+98 SIVSYTHSEEFELE
-112 CRGVVSGET
+112 CRSVVSGET

-143 FDYGAILAL
+143 FDYGAVLAL
-152 SDVSNLHHLEQAR
+152 SDVSNLHYSEQAR
-165 RDMFANIS
+165 RNLFANIS

-182 IRLLLDMLLTREQ
+182 IRLLLDMLMAREQ
-195 SVDNISAI
+195 SADTISAL
-203 EKMTTETETL
+203 EKMTTETDTL

-234 LDSTTAAALI
+234 LDSANAVTLI
-244 MLAIE
+244 MPTIE

-254 AKLKSIYFRVTECT
+254 ADLKSIQFHMTECT
-268 DVSVWADADQIQ
+268 DVPVWADADQVQ
-280 RVLGNIFHNAIKF
+280 RVLSNIFHNAIKF
-293 TPPDGSVIVS
+293 TPSDGSVIVS

-309 YVRIETQD
+309 CVRIEIQD

-355 VVQAHGGE
+355 IVQAHGGV
-363 IWAENT
+363 IWAENA
-369 PETGAMISFT
+369 PETGAIISFT

>member
-1 MMNSLVLLITIYLLV
+1 MTNSLVLIAICLFV
-16 VLLFIRYYVL
+16 VLLFVRYYVL
-26 SKRRI
+26 SKQRI

-41 THDLE
+41 TDDLE
-46 TKSEVEKVQSARWQA
+46 TKSEAEKIQSARWQA
-61 ASSVLEEALLF
+61 ASSVLEEALLL
-72 IDSELNVLYASPV
+72 IDSELNLLYANPI

-93 LDSGV
+93 SDSGV
-98 SVVSYTHSDEFELE
+98 SIVSYTHSEEFESE

-143 FDYGAILAL
+143 FDYGAVLAL

-182 IRLLLDMLLTREQ
+182 ISLLLDMLVTREQ
-195 SVDNISAI
+195 SADTISAL
-203 EKMTTETETL
+203 EKMTTETDTL

-234 LDSTTAAALI
+234 LDSANAAALI
-244 MLAIE
+244 MPTIE

-254 AKLKSIYFRVTECT
+254 ADLKSIQFHMTECT
-268 DVSVWADADQIQ
+268 DVPVWADADQVQ
-280 RVLGNIFHNAIKF
+280 RVLSNIFHNAIKF
-293 TPPDGSVIVS
+293 TPTDGSVIIS

-355 VVQAHGGE
+355 IVQAHGGV
-363 IWAENT
+363 IWAENS
-369 PETGAMISFT
+369 PETGAIISFT